1 MGAVLLVVGLAVLGF
16 GLFQHLK
23 GKRIL
28 AAPFKSTGE
37 LAKNPVSPD
46 PKGAMS
52 TQGKVV
58 PPAEALLS
66 PCTKQPCLAYE
77 VKIERLWEKVETTQ
91 DGTKTVKGSDTLD
104 TLKGGAVFGLDDGS
118 GAIRVDVS
126 KGADFDSYK
135 DGFKKELN
143 GRGWASQIQF
153 GELSYDVPV
162 ISDSEKYTI
171 GFKASEKYV
180 PVEGSL
186 FVLGKLEGASLV
198 KPGWR
203 SMMASS
209 KGREGLLGSIQKKKK
224 FSFIGGGVAAVL
236 SIPLM
241 VFGPSVSDGAPA
253 GASDPNVSF
262 GGFCS
267 SALSGAV
274 KGCKATVSSA
284 DGERFSWTVTR
295 KDTYDLVATPAKGK
309 KVQLDPNLV
318 LENAAG
324 EELVN
329 ADASI
334 GQPVT
339 ASIELEPGTYSLIVK
354 DISGYT
360 VKGGFSFDLAITE
373 QHPVAVEPAPVVAE
387 AKPSKKSLAEKV
399 AALKAKKAGA
409 APAKAVEPEP
419 VAAAVVAP
427 ADPLAIR
434 PGVVSC
440 NLPSNGSCSEY
451 AAHSEP
457 NQKGCETVKG
467 QYAKKACPR
476 EHLAGVCVMKSRDES
491 SFIYEGG
498 PMGITRKTAGMMC
511 PTSMGALTLAPESAE
526 PKQALA
532 ALEPVAVPEAP
543 VAAEPAPMPEVD
555 LAPAPVAQA
564 PVAKAVELDI
574 TAKNLAAIA
583 VEMNEACADTFCEGG
598 YQYIFTN
605 LTCDKTARWC
615 QLDLTAKS
623 KATHQAFVAT
633 LPFTPAA
640 KTRAAFDA
648 VLGDALAAF
657 EASPKSGRLA
667 ATVAQ
672 PTKAVVAK
680 AVVAEPLAAK
690 PQPAP
695 VATRTVA
702 VAAKP
707 APKPAPVAA
716 PPAPKAA
723 PVKAASAPAA
733 APMRASKNMN
743 D

>member
-1 MGAVLLVVGLAVLGF
+1 MGVLLLLVGVAVLGF

-28 AAPFKSTGE
+28 SAPFKTTGE

-52 TQGKVV
+52 TEGKVV
-58 PPAEALLS
+58 PPAQPLLS

-77 VKIERLWEKVETTQ
+77 VKVERLWEKIETTQ

-171 GFKASEKYV
+171 GFKATEKYV

-186 FVLGKLEGASLV
+186 FVLGKLEGASIV

-203 SMMASS
+203 AMMASA

-241 VFGPSVSDGAPA
+241 VFGPSLSEGAA
-253 GASDPNVSF
+253 NGESDPNVSF
-262 GGFCS
+262 GGFCN
-267 SALSGAV
+267 SALTGSV
-274 KGCKATVSSA
+274 KGCKGTVSSA
-284 DGERFSWTVTR
+284 EGQRFSWTVTR
-295 KDTYDLVATPAKGK
+295 KDTYELVATPAKGK

-339 ASIELEPGTYSLIVK
+339 ASIELEPGTYSILVK

-360 VKGGFSFDLAITE
+360 VKGGFSFDLSIAE
-373 QHPVAVEPAPVVAE
+373 QHPVVAEPVVAQ
-387 AKPSKKSLAEKV
+387 APASKKSLAEKV
-399 AALKAKKAGA
+399 AALKAKKSGA
-409 APAKAVEPEP
+409 APVKVVEPKP
-419 VAAAVVAP
+419 VAVAAVVAP
-427 ADPLAIR
+427 PADPFAIR
-434 PGVVSC
+434 AGVASC
-440 NLPSNGSCSEY
+440 NLPSNGSCTEY
-451 AAHSEP
+451 ATHEEP
-457 NQKGCETVKG
+457 NQKGCELFKG
-467 QYAKKACPR
+467 DYAKKPCPR
-476 EHLAGVCVMKSRDES
+476 EHLAGVCAMKSGDLN
-491 SFIYEGG
+491 FIFEGG
-498 PMGITRKTAGMMC
+498 PMGITRQTAGMMC
-511 PTSMGALTLAPESAE
+511 PSNLGTLALAPEAVE
-526 PKQALA
+526 PKQAIA

-543 VAAEPAPMPEVD
+543 IAAEPAPMPEVD
-555 LAPAPVAQA
+555 LAPAPVA
-564 PVAKAVELDI
+564 AKDVELDI
-574 TAKNLAAIA
+574 SAKTLAGIA
-583 VEMNEACADTFCEGG
+583 TEMNEACADTFCEGG

-615 QLDLTAKS
+615 QLDVTALSKS
-623 KATHQAFVAT
+623 THQAFVAT

-640 KTRAAFDA
+640 KTHSAFDA
-648 VLGDALAAF
+648 VLADALASF
-657 EASPKSGRLA
+657 EKAPKSGRLA
-667 ATVAQ
+667 ATVAAPQ
-672 PTKAVVAK
+672 KAVAVK
-680 AVVAEPLAAK
+680 TVVAEPLAAK

-702 VAAKP
+702 LAPKP

-723 PVKAASAPAA
+723 PVKAVSAPAA

>member
-1 MGAVLLVVGLAVLGF
+1 MGVLLLLVGVAVLGF

-28 AAPFKSTGE
+28 SAPFKTTGE

-46 PKGAMS
+46 AKGAMS
-52 TQGKVV
+52 TEGKVV
-58 PPAEALLS
+58 PPAEPLLS

-77 VKIERLWEKVETTQ
+77 VKVERLWEKVETTQ

-135 DGFKKELN
+135 DGYKKELN

-153 GELSYDVPV
+153 GELAYDVPV

-171 GFKASEKYV
+171 GFKATEKYV

-203 SMMASS
+203 AMMASS

-241 VFGPSVSDGAPA
+241 VFGPSVSDGA
-253 GASDPNVSF
+253 ASGEGDPNVSF
-262 GGFCS
+262 GGSCN
-267 SALSGAV
+267 SALTGAV
-274 KGCKATVSSA
+274 KGCKGTVSSA
-284 DGERFSWTVTR
+284 QGARFSWTVTH
-295 KDTYDLVATPAKGK
+295 KDTYELVATPAKGK

-318 LENAAG
+318 LESASG

-339 ASIELEPGTYSLIVK
+339 ASVELEPGTYSLIVK
-354 DISGYT
+354 DVSGYT
-360 VKGGFSFDLAITE
+360 VKGGFSFDLSIAA
-373 QHPVAVEPAPVVAE
+373 QHPVVAE
-387 AKPSKKSLAEKV
+387 PAVAQAPAPKKSLAEKV

-409 APAKAVEPEP
+409 VPTKAVEPQP
-419 VAAAVVAP
+419 VAVAVAP
-427 ADPLAIR
+427 A
-434 PGVVSC
+434 
-440 NLPSNGSCSEY
+440 
-451 AAHSEP
+451 AAP
-457 NQKGCETVKG
+457 
-467 QYAKKACPR
+467 
-476 EHLAGVCVMKSRDES
+476 
-491 SFIYEGG
+491 
-498 PMGITRKTAGMMC
+498 
-511 PTSMGALTLAPESAE
+511 APEVAE
-526 PKQALA
+526 PMEAVA
-532 ALEPVAVPEAP
+532 ALEPVVVPEAP
-543 VAAEPAPMPEVD
+543 VAAEPTPMPEVD
-555 LAPAPVAQA
+555 LAQAPAAPAPVA
-564 PVAKAVELDI
+564 KDVELDI
-574 TAKNLAAIA
+574 TAKTLAGIA
-583 VEMNEACADTFCEGG
+583 AEMNEACADTFCEGG
-598 YQYIFTN
+598 YQFIFTN
-605 LTCDKTARWC
+605 LSCDKTARWC
-615 QLDLTAKS
+615 QLDVTALSKS
-623 KATHQAFVAT
+623 THQAFVAT

-640 KTRAAFDA
+640 KTRSAFDA
-648 VLGDALAAF
+648 VLADALANF
-657 EASPKSGRLA
+657 ERAPKSGRLA
-667 ATVAQ
+667 ATVAAPQ
-672 PTKAVVAK
+672 KAVVAK
-680 AVVAEPLAAK
+680 TVVAEPLAAK

-695 VATRTVA
+695 VAARTVA

-707 APKPAPVAA
+707 APKPAAVVA

-723 PVKAASAPAA
+723 PVKAVSAPAA